1 MRTFVFKA
9 YASKRNRKLHSQIDT
24 AASIWN
30 HCIALHKR
38 YYRRFGKHLNVFVL
52 KKHITKLKKL
62 PRFSFW
68 KRLGSQA
75 VQDVVLRV
83 EKSYQLFFGY
93 LKIKKAGT
101 AKGRKVRPPNFKRR
115 SKYTS
120 FTLTQAGY
128 IVNGNRLQIGKQQ
141 YRFFKSR
148 EIEGKIKTLTIKRD
162 ALGDIFFVFV
172 TDAEHQVLHAA
183 TTATNTMAGT
193 IAGMDFGLKDFL
205 TISDGTK
212 VTAPLPLKKQL
223 KSLKKANRNLSR
235 KQKGSNHR
243 RQARKSLA
251 RIHRSVANQRKDF
264 HFKLAKDLT
273 NRHNAIAIED
283 LNLQGMKALWG
294 RKVSDLGFAS
304 FVQILEH
311 QATKTGCAIVKVDR
325 WFPSSK
331 TCSVCGCINKEL
343 SLRDRVWTCACGTT
357 HDRDLNAAT
366 NIQRAGTSALGLGNV
381 RPESNLA
388 IAA

>member
-9 YASKRNRKLHSQIDT
+9 YASKRNRKLHRQIDI

-38 YYRRFGKHLNVFVL
+38 YYMRFGKHLNVYTL
-52 KKHITKLKKL
+52 KKHITKLKRL
-62 PRFSFW
+62 PRFAFW
-68 KRLGSQA
+68 KDLGSQSI
-75 VQDVVLRV
+75 QDVVIRV
-83 EKSYQLFFGY
+83 EKSHQLFFGY
-93 LKIKKAGT
+93 LRARKAGT
-101 AKGRKVRPPNFKRR
+101 SKGRKVRPPSFKKRV
-115 SKYTS
+115 KYTS

-128 IVNGNRLQIGKQQ
+128 AISGSSLKIGKQQ

-148 EIEGKIKTLTIKRD
+148 EIEGKIKTLTVKRD
-162 ALGDIFFVFV
+162 ALGDIYFIFV

-183 TTATNTMAGT
+183 TTE

-212 VTAPLPLKKQL
+212 VASPLPLKQALKQL
-223 KSLKKANRNLSR
+223 KKSSRSLSR
-235 KQKGSNHR
+235 KVKDSNHR
-243 RQARKSLA
+243 RQARKALA
-251 RIHRSVANQRKDF
+251 RVHRQIVNQRKDF
-264 HFKLAKDLT
+264 QFKLARTLVNKY
-273 NRHNAIAIED
+273 NAIAIED

-311 QATKTGCAIVKVDR
+311 QATKTGCTVIKVDR

-331 TCSVCGCINKEL
+331 LCNGCGCINEGL
-343 SLRDRVWTCACGTT
+343 SLRDRVWTCCCGAI
-357 HDRDLNAAT
+357 HDRDLNAAI
-366 NIQRAGTSALGLGNV
+366 NIQRAGASALGLGDV
-381 RPESNLA
+381 RPEATLA
-388 IAA
+388 IAV

>member
-1 MRTFVFKA
+1 MKTFVFKA
-9 YASKRNRKLHSQIDT
+9 YASKRNRKLHRQVDV

-30 HCIALHKR
+30 HCVALHRR
-38 YYRRFGKHLNVFVL
+38 YYRRFGKHLNIFTL
-52 KKHITKLKKL
+52 KKHITKLKKQS
-62 PRFSFW
+62 RFAFW
-68 KRLGSQA
+68 KELGSQA

-93 LKIKKAGT
+93 LKVKKSGA
-101 AKGRKVRPPNFKRR
+101 ARGRKVRPPSFKKR

-120 FTLTQAGY
+120 FTLTQSGY
-128 IVNGNRLQIGKQQ
+128 TLSGNRLRIGKQQ

-162 ALGDIFFVFV
+162 ALGDIHFVFV

-183 TTATNTMAGT
+183 TTE

-212 VTAPLPLKKQL
+212 VKAPEPLKKSLKQL
-223 KSLKKANRNLSR
+223 KKSNKNLSS
-235 KQKGSNHR
+235 KVKGSNNR

-251 RIHRSVANQRKDF
+251 RVHRSVANQRKDF
-264 HFKLAKDLT
+264 HFKLARELA
-273 NRHNAIAIED
+273 NRYNAIAIED
-283 LNLQGMKALWG
+283 LNLTGMKALWG

-311 QATKTGCAIVKVDR
+311 QATKIGCSIIKTDR

-331 TCSVCGCINKEL
+331 TCSVCGCINESL
-343 SLRDRVWTCACGTT
+343 SLRDRIWTCCCGTT
-357 HDRDLNAAT
+357 HDRDLNAAV
-366 NIQRAGTSALGLGNV
+366 NIQRAGASALGLGDV
-381 RPESNLA
+381 SPESNLA

>member
-1 MRTFVFKA
+1 MKTFVFKA
-9 YASKRNRKLHSQIDT
+9 YASKRNRKLHRQVDV

-30 HCIALHKR
+30 HCVALHRR
-38 YYRRFGKHLNVFVL
+38 YYRRFGKHLNIFTL
-52 KKHITKLKKL
+52 KKHITKLKKQS
-62 PRFSFW
+62 RFAFW
-68 KRLGSQA
+68 KELGSQA

-93 LKIKKAGT
+93 LKVKKSGA
-101 AKGRKVRPPNFKRR
+101 ARGRKVRPPSFKKR

-120 FTLTQAGY
+120 FTLTQSGY
-128 IVNGNRLQIGKQQ
+128 TLSSNRLRIGKQQ

-162 ALGDIFFVFV
+162 ALGDIHFVFV

-183 TTATNTMAGT
+183 TTE

-212 VTAPLPLKKQL
+212 VKAPEPLKKSLKQL
-223 KSLKKANRNLSR
+223 KKSNKNLSS
-235 KQKGSNHR
+235 KVKGSNNR

-251 RIHRSVANQRKDF
+251 RVHRSVANQRKDF
-264 HFKLAKDLT
+264 HFKLARELA
-273 NRHNAIAIED
+273 NRYNAIAIED
-283 LNLQGMKALWG
+283 LNLTGMKALWG

-311 QATKTGCAIVKVDR
+311 QATKIGCSIIKTAR

-331 TCSVCGCINKEL
+331 TCSVCGCINENL
-343 SLRDRVWTCACGTT
+343 SLRDRIWTCCCGTT
-357 HDRDLNAAT
+357 HDRDLNAAV
-366 NIQRAGTSALGLGNV
+366 NIQRAGASALGLGDV
-381 RPESNLA
+381 SPKSNLA

>member
-1 MRTFVFKA
+1 MFKA
-9 YASKRNRKLHSQIDT
+9 YASKRNRKLHRQIDI

-30 HCIALHKR
+30 HCIALHRR
-38 YYRRFGKHLNVFVL
+38 YYRRYGKHLNVFTL
-52 KKHITKLKKL
+52 KKHITKLKKR

-68 KRLGSQA
+68 RELGSQA
-75 VQDVVLRV
+75 IQDVVLRV

-93 LKIKKAGT
+93 LRTKKAGA
-101 AKGRKVRPPNFKRR
+101 AKGRKVRPPSFKKR

-128 IVNGNRLQIGKQQ
+128 AVSGNRLQIGKQQ

-148 EIEGKIKTLTIKRD
+148 EIEGKIKTLTVKRD
-162 ALGDIFFVFV
+162 ALGDIYFVFV
-172 TDAEHQVLHAA
+172 TDAEHQVLRAA
-183 TTATNTMAGT
+183 TTE

-212 VTAPLPLKKQL
+212 VVAPLPLKKQL
-223 KSLKKANRNLSR
+223 KALRKASRNLSK

-243 RQARKSLA
+243 RQARKALA
-251 RIHRSVANQRKDF
+251 RVHRSVTNQRKDF
-264 HFKLAKDLT
+264 HFKLARELA
-273 NRHNAIAIED
+273 NRYNAIAIED
-283 LNLQGMKALWG
+283 LNLSGMKALWG

-311 QATKTGCAIVKVDR
+311 QAAKTGCSIIKIDR
-325 WFPSSK
+325 WYPSSK
-331 TCSVCGCINKEL
+331 TCSACGWINKEL
-343 SLRDRVWTCACGTT
+343 SLRDRIWTCECGTT
-357 HDRDLNAAT
+357 HDRDLNAAI
-366 NIQRAGTSALGLGNV
+366 NIQRVGTSTLGLGDV
-381 RPESNLA
+381 RPVAIPA

>member
-9 YASKRNRKLHSQIDT
+9 YASKRNRKLHRQIDI

-30 HCIALHKR
+30 HCIALHRR
-38 YYRRFGKHLNVFVL
+38 YYRWYGKHLNVFTL
-52 KKHITKLKKL
+52 KKHITKLKRSS
-62 PRFSFW
+62 RFAFW
-68 KRLGSQA
+68 KEIGSQA

-83 EKSYQLFFGY
+83 EKAYQLFFGY
-93 LKIKKAGT
+93 LKSRKAGT
-101 AKGRKVRPPNFKRR
+101 SKGRKVRPPSFKKRV
-115 SKYTS
+115 KYTS

-128 IVNGNRLQIGKQQ
+128 AISGNSLKIGKQQ

-148 EIEGKIKTLTIKRD
+148 EIEGKIKTLTVKRD
-162 ALGDIFFVFV
+162 SLGDIYFVFV

-183 TTATNTMAGT
+183 TTE

-212 VTAPLPLKKQL
+212 VAAPLPLKKMLKQL
-223 KSLKKANRNLSR
+223 RKSNRSLSR
-235 KQKGSNHR
+235 KVKGSNHR

-251 RIHRSVANQRKDF
+251 RVHRSITNQRKDF
-264 HFKLAKDLT
+264 QFKLARQLV
-273 NRHNAIAIED
+273 NQYNAIAIED
-283 LNLQGMKALWG
+283 LNLSGMEALWG

-304 FVQILEH
+304 FVQILDH
-311 QATKTGCAIVKVDR
+311 QATKTGCTVVKIDR

-331 TCSVCGCINKEL
+331 LCNECGCINESL
-343 SLRDRVWTCACGTT
+343 SLRDRHWTCYCGAT
-357 HDRDLNAAT
+357 HDRDLNAAI
-366 NIQRAGTSALGLGNV
+366 NIQRAGASALGLGDV
-381 RPESNLA
+381 RPGVTLA

>member
-9 YASKRNRKLHSQIDT
+9 YASKRNQKLHRQIDI
-24 AASIWN
+24 ASSIWN
-30 HCIALHKR
+30 HCVALHKR
-38 YYRRFGKHLNVFVL
+38 YYRWYGKHLNVFTL

-62 PRFSFW
+62 SKFSFW
-68 KRLGSQA
+68 KELGSQA

-93 LKIKKAGT
+93 LKSRKSGT
-101 AKGRKVRPPNFKRR
+101 SKGRKVRPPSFKKR
-115 SKYTS
+115 SRYTS

-128 IVNGNRLQIGKQQ
+128 AVSGNRLQVGKQQ

-148 EIEGKIKTLTIKRD
+148 EIEGKIKALTIKRD
-162 ALGDIFFVFV
+162 TLGDIYFVFV

-183 TTATNTMAGT
+183 TSA

-223 KSLKKANRNLSR
+223 KALRKASRSLSK

-243 RQARKSLA
+243 RQAREALA
-251 RIHRSVANQRKDF
+251 RVHRSVSNQRKDF
-264 HFKLAKDLT
+264 QFKLAKELT
-273 NRHNAIAIED
+273 NRYNAIAIED
-283 LNLQGMKALWG
+283 LNLSGMKALWG
-294 RKVSDLGFAS
+294 KKVSDLGFSS

-311 QATKTGCAIVKVDR
+311 QATKTGCSIIKVGR

-331 TCSVCGCINKEL
+331 TCSVCGCVNETL

-357 HDRDLNAAT
+357 HDRDLNAAI
-366 NIQRAGTSALGLGNV
+366 NIQRAGASALGLGDV
-381 RPESNLA
+381 RPVAIPA